1 MHHINKKLVE
11 VNDDSWV
18 TYNTNSQI
26 KFKASILKSSLCNYS
41 DAQTLAKRTIT
52 IAEAGADAAARHE
65 YERNE
70 RVTFK
75 NYAPFTDCISEINYA
90 KIDNAKDLDVK
101 MSMYNLIEYSDN
113 NADV

>member
-18 TYNTNSQI
+18 TYNKNSQI

-41 DAQTLAKRTIT
+41 DALTLVKQTIT

-75 NYAPFTDCISEINYA
+75 NYAPFIDCISEINYA
-90 KIDNAKDLDVK
+90 QIDNAKDLDVK
-101 MSMYNLIEYSDN
+101 MSMCNLIEYDN
-113 NADV
+113 NYPF

>member
-1 MHHINKKLVE
+1 MHQINKKLVE
-11 VNDDSWV
+11 VNDDSWL
-18 TYNTNSQI
+18 TYNRNSQI

-41 DAQTLAKRTIT
+41 HAQALVKRTIT
-52 IAEAGADAAARHE
+52 IAGAGAEAAARHT

-70 RVTFK
+70 GVTFK

-90 KIDNAKDLDVK
+90 QIDNAKDLDLK
-101 MSMYNLIEYSDN
+101 MSMYHLIEQSDN